1 MKIRLIL
8 FFVFGCLIA
17 LHGQDIYQS
26 SNTELLGRWAMGE
39 AQAVY
44 SDSQFVYA
52 GNGGVLEIYSFS
64 EDDSLTL
71 ESRLPL
77 HGAIQDI
84 DVLNQVAYVA
94 CGSFGVEVVDV
105 HTSQNPQII
114 QSVHLGDEVTAVVA
128 SDAYAT
134 QPIVFALTD
143 IDGLFSYDFSDME
156 NPRQIGYLA
165 TISYGK
171 DLFLDEERHRLYCA
185 EYNKG
190 FEIYDVENPAK
201 IGVFDQYDTKGLTYG
216 IFVRDTIAYVADFN
230 KGLQVISVA
239 DPYGM
244 FKITE
249 FSTADYAYD
258 VVVWDSMA
266 AVAIG
271 KTGLELID
279 LTGNSSKQVVDFEDN
294 GSALSV
300 ARSGDRVFAANG
312 SSGVKVVRVQ
322 EDMSTIE
329 QHLPAFG
336 SSRGVAVQDHYVY
349 VANGFAG
356 MLVLDIADVQNPQ
369 LVAHLPISKGYAKNI
384 CVADTFAFLAA
395 SDGGLYIYSIN
406 DPQAPYQLK
415 RMNYSSGNAN
425 GVFVKGDTLFLAD
438 GGNGVYV
445 YNISDMDAV
454 TLMTNFKTSYSATN
468 VKVRDHY
475 AYVSDYLQG
484 LEVFDI
490 SDLSAV
496 RHVSSNTK
504 QVNGMDLDLADS
516 LAFVA
521 AQQSG
526 MRIIDISDP
535 TNIREIGHFRF
546 SSYSS
551 SQGVAARDTLFFEAT
566 GKEGVHIVSVS
577 DPLYPHVVGNFE
589 TGSMAK
595 DVALQDSLII
605 VADYNDGVYILK
617 YNPEP
622 ETGIDYSANALP
634 FQFELEQNYPN
645 PFNPKTVIR
654 YRLAS
659 GAQVNL
665 SVFNVLGQKVK
676 TLVHRKQT
684 SGEHEVSFNAVDLPS
699 GLYFYQLRVD
709 GKKKVKKMLLLR

>member
-1 MKIRLIL
+1 MKIG
-8 FFVFGCLIA
+8 FVLTLLLGCLIA
-17 LHGQDIYQS
+17 LHSQDVYN
-26 SNTELLGRWAMGE
+26 SNNMELLGRWAMGE

-44 SDSQFVYA
+44 SDSQFVYV
-52 GNGGVLEIYSFS
+52 GNGGVLEIYAIS
-64 EDDSLTL
+64 EEDSLTL

-84 DVLNQVAYVA
+84 DVLNQVVYVA

-105 HTSQNPQII
+105 HAPQNPQII

-128 SDAYAT
+128 SDAYAN
-134 QPIVFALTD
+134 QPIVFVLTD
-143 IDGLFSYDFSDME
+143 IDGLFSFDFSDMD
-156 NPRQIGYLA
+156 NPLQIGYLE
-165 TISYGK
+165 TIGYGK

-185 EYNKG
+185 EYSKG

-201 IGVFDQYDTKGLTYG
+201 IGIYDRYDTKGLTYG
-216 IFVRDTIAYVADFN
+216 IFVRDTIAFVADFN
-230 KGLQVISVA
+230 NGLQLVNVA
-239 DPYGM
+239 DPFGM
-244 FKITE
+244 TKITE
-249 FSTADYAYD
+249 FNTSDYAYD
-258 VVVWDSMA
+258 VVVWGDTA

-279 LTGNSSKQVVDFEDN
+279 LSGSSAKQVVDFEDN

-300 ARSGDRVFAANG
+300 ARFGNRVFVADG
-312 SSGVKVVRVQ
+312 SGGVKVVRVQ
-322 EDMSTIE
+322 EDISTIE

-356 MLVLDIADVQNPQ
+356 LLVLDIANVQNPQ
-369 LVAHLPISKGYAKNI
+369 LVAHLEISKGYAKNI

-415 RMNYSSGNAN
+415 RMNYTSGNAN

-438 GGNGVYV
+438 GSNGVYV
-445 YNISDMDAV
+445 YNISDMNAV
-454 TLMTNFKTSYSATN
+454 TLMANFKTSYSATN
-468 VKVRDHY
+468 VKVRGHY
-475 AYVSDYLQG
+475 AYVTDYLQG

-546 SSYSS
+546 SDYSS
-551 SQGVAARDTLFFEAT
+551 SQGVAAMDTLFFETA

-577 DPLYPHVVGNFE
+577 DPLYPDVVGVFQ

-595 DVALQDSLII
+595 DVVLQDSLII

-617 YNPEP
+617 YNPGP

-634 FQFELEQNYPN
+634 LQFELGQNYPN
-645 PFNPKTVIR
+645 PFNPQTSIP
-654 YRLAS
+654 YRLSKA
-659 GAQVNL
+659 AVMDL
-665 SVFNVLGQKVK
+665 SVFDLLGRKVR
-676 TLVHRKQT
+676 TLVHQKQT
-684 SGEHEVSFNAVDLPS
+684 AGAYQVIFKSKDLPS
-699 GLYFYQLRVD
+699 GLYYYRLQIN
-709 GKKKVKKMLLLR
+709 GQNTVKKMLLIR